1 MGLYKNIV
9 IFFSL
14 LTIKQNYYI
23 LILLFVMILS
33 GSIELIALASVI
45 PFISI
50 ISDPNVVNSDNAYY
64 INYVISKFNI
74 DSINAINLFAL
85 IFIGFFILSNIF
97 IATTQSLIIFTTNR
111 IEKITIT
118 KLFSYYLGENYL
130 FHVNKNSALLIK
142 NIEKEVSRFAD
153 AVFSQFLEII
163 SKSIVTIF
171 IFIGLMFVNVKS
183 TLIIM
188 AAFLL
193 IYFILIMLI
202 KRIFLIYGD
211 IISDAYNARIK
222 LINESLSGI
231 KLLKFYKIELFFN
244 NFFLKINQ
252 TLYNTVLKYRIISIW
267 PKYIIES
274 ILVISIIS
282 TIIYNINHNPDY
294 LELIPTATF
303 FLLAGYRLLPML
315 QSIFNNFGSI
325 RVNIAAWKSIRY
337 DLNQSLK
344 FSDLEEIN
352 SSKITF
358 KNDIKMN
365 DISYEYSQGSRV
377 LNNVS
382 VLLEKNK
389 IIGLTGASGSGK
401 TTLMDILSGLLD
413 LQEGKIIVDGLE
425 LNSRER
431 RNFTSVIGYVPQET
445 FLMDDSIIN
454 NIILEK
460 KQNIDQNKIENV
472 CKKLGLYDF
481 IMNLPENFKYSVGEN
496 AIRFSGGQKQ
506 RLGIARALYRDSQV
520 LIFDEP
526 TSSLDKD
533 NEEKFMRLI
542 KELSKDVT
550 IIIISHSM
558 NLKNIFDKTYFFS
571 KGKLKKI

>member
-1 MGLYKNIV
+1 
-9 IFFSL
+9 
-14 LTIKQNYYI
+14 
-23 LILLFVMILS
+23 
-33 GSIELIALASVI
+33 
-45 PFISI
+45 
-50 ISDPNVVNSDNAYY
+50 
-64 INYVISKFNI
+64 
-74 DSINAINLFAL
+74 
-85 IFIGFFILSNIF
+85 
-97 IATTQSLIIFTTNR
+97 
-111 IEKITIT
+111 
-118 KLFSYYLGENYL
+118 
-130 FHVNKNSALLIK
+130 
-142 NIEKEVSRFAD
+142 
-153 AVFSQFLEII
+153 
-163 SKSIVTIF
+163 
-171 IFIGLMFVNVKS
+171 
-183 TLIIM
+183 
-188 AAFLL
+188 
-193 IYFILIMLI
+193 
-202 KRIFLIYGD
+202 
-211 IISDAYNARIK
+211 
-222 LINESLSGI
+222 
-231 KLLKFYKIELFFN
+231 
-244 NFFLKINQ
+244 
-252 TLYNTVLKYRIISIW
+252 
-267 PKYIIES
+267 
-274 ILVISIIS
+274 
-282 TIIYNINHNPDY
+282 
-294 LELIPTATF
+294 
-303 FLLAGYRLLPML
+303 
-315 QSIFNNFGSI
+315 
-325 RVNIAAWKSIRY
+325 
-337 DLNQSLK
+337 
-344 FSDLEEIN
+344 
-352 SSKITF
+352 
-358 KNDIKMN
+358 MN

-425 LNSRER
+425 LNSREH

-526 TSSLDKD
+526 TSSLDKY